1 MHAQL
6 QQLPPAPPPSNPG
19 IERAVGE
26 LVADATAA
34 LLQGLAETV
43 DGGLTRQTKA
53 KGGDRIAE
61 LYSLKVFACGAD
73 FETVAKVQGTAVLK
87 ARMAKVTCTMP
98 SDDQFAEWIGWTLGV
113 LNAVVRA
120 RLH

>member
-1 MHAQL
+1 MHAEL

-19 IERAVGE
+19 IEHVVGE
-26 LVADATAA
+26 LVAAATAA
-34 LLQGLAETV
+34 LLEGLAETA

-53 KGGDRIAE
+53 KGGNAVAE
-61 LYSLKVFACGAD
+61 LYDLKIFICGAD

-87 ARMAKVTCTMP
+87 ARMAKVTSVMP
-98 SDDQFAEWIGWTLGV
+98 TDAQFAEWIGWTLGILDQV
-113 LNAVVRA
+113 IKA